1 MMVTYCEQ
9 RKITNDDLL
18 YFLNDSNCMGVK
30 LRLLLF
36 WGRHPQTKFSL
47 DSISNALNVTRTSL
61 IDIIEVFVEKDIV
74 KEQFTG
80 SGITTYSLND
90 NPQIQEYIKSLTNL
104 KMIGWHLEEDDHFL
118 LLKDRDKVVAIWS
131 ATGVTIDE
139 IQNEAN
145 RLEKQL
151 QREAILV

>member
-1 MMVTYCEQ
+1 MVTYCEQ

-18 YFLNDSNCMGVK
+18 YFLNDNNCMGIK

-47 DSISNALNVTRTSL
+47 ESVANALNVTRTSL
-61 IDIIEVFVEKDIV
+61 MDIIEVFVEKEIL

-90 NPQIQEYIKSLTNL
+90 NPQIQEYIKSLINL
-104 KMIGWHLEEDDHFL
+104 KIKGWHLEEDDHFL
-118 LLKDRDKVVAIWS
+118 ILKDRDKVVAIWS
-131 ATGVTIDE
+131 ATGVTIEE